1 MLSTGQVTTSGGT
14 VSTLVTVPPG
24 PCLVILSSDP
34 ASAATAY
41 IGITPAAAAG
51 TLASLSSTNGI
62 PLASGA
68 QMTFPGYPGGRG
80 AALSVIAAG
89 TLSATV
95 GWLISRS

>member
-24 PCLVILSSDP
+24 PCQVILSSDP

-41 IGITPAAAAG
+41 IGPAVTGG
-51 TLASLSSTNGI
+51 TLTSSNGI

-68 QMTFPGYPGGRG
+68 QMTFPGYPSARG
-80 AALSVIAAG
+80 ATLNIIAAG
-89 TLSATV
+89 TASATI
-95 GWLISRS
+95 GWLISRG